1 MSTILVYENLDDTR
15 QQQAS
20 WSRLLRMSNIFTYGS
35 LMFPE
40 VWERVVGANY
50 RGSCAELDGYLRR
63 QLRDDIYPVIVP
75 HGPGSHVEGIL
86 YFGVTR
92 EDLARLDRF
101 EGKYYV
107 RRSVEVIT
115 RREGSSCEAFAYVL
129 SKQYDHLL
137 SDREWDPGFFREH
150 GLRLFLD
157 HYAGFDH

>member
-1 MSTILVYENLDDTR
+1 
-15 QQQAS
+15 
-20 WSRLLRMSNIFTYGS
+20 MSNIFTYGS

-40 VWERVVGANY
+40 VWERVVGSNY
-50 RGSCAELDGYLRR
+50 HCSSARLDGYLRR
-63 QLRDDIYPVIVP
+63 QLRDEIYPVIVQ
-75 HGPGSHVEGIL
+75 HGPASHVDGRL
-86 YFGVTR
+86 YIGVST

-101 EGKYYV
+101 EGEYYV

-115 RREGSSCEAFAYVL
+115 GREGTSCEAFAYVL
-129 SKQYDHLL
+129 SEHYRHLL